1 MKLKTPTKRKMQSKG
16 AVRTELLLTFGYIAG
31 KIVDTQIDWKPGQ
44 IGRWNVAYLPD
55 GKTPRIEFSL
65 FPEGTILTLRSL
77 NHCEVHLGLEA
88 AALAISECAMNWV
101 SYQAYEA
108 GKHYIGE
115 TAALL
120 YHRLNNYISYDP
132 KSGLTEQERILIQ
145 RYND

>member
-1 MKLKTPTKRKMQSKG
+1 
-16 AVRTELLLTFGYIAG
+16 
-31 KIVDTQIDWKPGQ
+31 
-44 IGRWNVAYLPD
+44 
-55 GKTPRIEFSL
+55 
-65 FPEGTILTLRSL
+65 
-77 NHCEVHLGLEA
+77 
-88 AALAISECAMNWV
+88 MNWV